1 MNLCDIAIL
10 SIKNADYFYVI
21 TGITKSE
28 AVKPWS
34 DWKSET

>member
-28 AVKPWS
+28 AVKP
-34 DWKSET
+34 